1 MVVIAK
7 VIAAISRYQ
16 ERTRMAVDSKR
27 KAACQAAI
35 HAHMEHFGARHWDTV
50 RRDFEDIPQ
59 ATFWRLVR
67 DTKKQTIARKVD
79 DLAARAEPV
88 LPTVPSIGDLRGAID
103 PQAVLSACLQNANAV
118 IDYAKSADGR
128 VRNAKL
134 LIAATRAMTEILRTA
149 AAVSSTLLDER
160 QTRDFYRAIMD
171 EMAAESPQLRARVA
185 VRFEALNSE
194 MGLKSYI
201 GR

>member
-1 MVVIAK
+1 
-7 VIAAISRYQ
+7 
-16 ERTRMAVDSKR
+16 MAVDQKR
-27 KAACQAAI
+27 KAAAKAAI
-35 HAHMEHFGARHWDTV
+35 IDHLLQVGSHEWDAL
-50 RRDFEDIPQ
+50 RRDFEDIPT
-59 ATFWRLVR
+59 ATWWRMVR
-67 DTKKQTIARKVD
+67 AAKGQTIARKVEA
-79 DLAARAEPV
+79 LAARAEPV

-134 LIAATRAMTEILRTA
+134 LIAATRAMMEILRTA
-149 AAVSSTLLDER
+149 AAVSSTLRDER